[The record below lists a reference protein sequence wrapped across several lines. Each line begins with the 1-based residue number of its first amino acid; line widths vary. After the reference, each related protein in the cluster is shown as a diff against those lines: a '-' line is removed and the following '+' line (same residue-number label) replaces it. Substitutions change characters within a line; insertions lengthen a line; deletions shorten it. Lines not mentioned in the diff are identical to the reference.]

1 MSYETPTPKT
11 RFPNG
16 SMMLDLIIEQFT
28 HEETGL
34 ESTSTERGLGFW
46 AACPS
51 QRVGSRH
58 APSRNDAAGEPRG
71 LLAPVGLAGL
81 LHKRS
86 CAIRICQKHTYIY
99 IYIYVQLRRHNFKQL
114 VAKSPAWRPCT
125 NTHKWL

>member
-99 IYIYVQLRRHNFKQL
+99 IYICPTST
-114 VAKSPAWRPCT
+114 A
-125 NTHKWL
+125 